1 MFHEKRGV
9 TIMLMLENTFCDYSV
24 FSHPSTSTRQPYPP
38 QSYPRIALLL
48 WSSLLSTPSSSI
60 SCMYHLGA
68 PTTPFDSPPTPTML
82 ELIHLSCSAIV
93 CHHPWGDSSVRVDPA
108 GRGLAHQPRRRGG
121 SGGGPSPPLISLSLY
136 LPPSLSTDDLLT
148 PVWWTCLCG
157 PLLRCHGGGRQRPR
171 QASMEQHHLRG
182 ATSRSGG
189 PPLTR

>member
-38 QSYPRIALLL
+38 QSHPRIALLL
-48 WSSLLSTPSSSI
+48 RSSLLSTPSSSI
-60 SCMYHLGA
+60 SCVYHLGA

-108 GRGLAHQPRRRGG
+108 GRGLATSHGG
-121 SGGGPSPPLISLSLY
+121 EAEAVVGHLLHSFLSLSLY
-136 LPPSLSTDDLLT
+136 LPPSLSLRMTSS
-148 PVWWTCLCG
+148 
-157 PLLRCHGGGRQRPR
+157 LRC
-171 QASMEQHHLRG
+171 
-182 ATSRSGG
+182 GG
-189 PPLTR
+189 PASAAPSSGAMVEVGSDPGKPPWSSITSVGQHPGAADHP

>member
-48 WSSLLSTPSSSI
+48 RSSLLSTPSSSI

-121 SGGGPSPPLISLSLY
+121 SGGGPSPPLISLSLS
-136 LPPSLSTDDLLT
+136 LSPSLSLY
-148 PVWWTCLCG
+148 
-157 PLLRCHGGGRQRPR
+157 R
-171 QASMEQHHLRG
+171 
-182 ATSRSGG
+182 
-189 PPLTR
+189 